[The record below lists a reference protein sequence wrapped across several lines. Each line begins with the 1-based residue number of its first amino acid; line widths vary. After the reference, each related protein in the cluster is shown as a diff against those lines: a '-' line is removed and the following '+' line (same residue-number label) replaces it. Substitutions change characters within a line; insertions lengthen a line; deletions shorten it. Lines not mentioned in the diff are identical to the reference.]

1 MEAKEIVRAY
11 FEAVT
16 AGRFEDLFKYE
27 SPDSTYWICGE
38 NSWPLGGWQTP
49 ESRNMTFNIIR
60 ERFPQGLKITIRS
73 IIADGNNVAVHV
85 NNHAMRMDG
94 RIYDNEIV
102 TLMKIENGLIVESQE
117 FLDTIHVN
125 ELFFGE
131 MLDGL

>member
-1 MEAKEIVRAY
+1 MESKEIVKAY

-16 AGRFEDLFKYE
+16 AGRFDELSKYQ

-49 ESRNMTFNIIR
+49 EDMNKTFNIIR
-60 ERFPQGLKITIRS
+60 ERFPEGVKITVRS
-73 IIADGNNVAVHV
+73 IIAEGNNVAVHV
-85 NNHAMRMDG
+85 NNHAVRVDG

-102 TLMKIENGLIVESQE
+102 TLMKIENSLIVEARE

-131 MLDGL
+131 LDK